1 MKLSGRA
8 FLILLALV
16 GLAIVVISDRMLPA
30 SSDYQ
35 AQVRLWL
42 AARAT
47 GMVALVL
54 LAAVVVSGVGL
65 SHPEQ
70 ARLKQAKRVF
80 PWHESL
86 WVFVLA
92 FIGVHIVTLVL
103 DSYADV
109 GLAGAFIPGLATY
122 RSIPVAL
129 GTVTF
134 YALLITGLTARW
146 TRLLPAGA
154 WLKIHRVSTVV
165 LGLAWIHGVLAGTDS
180 TSLAPL
186 YWALAATVVGV
197 SATRYWAVRR
207 SAASRRAAATT
218 PVPARATSAPA
229 RGVSTNRSEEHHVD
243 PHPAA

>member
-8 FLILLALV
+8 FLVLLAVL
-16 GLAIVVISDRMLPA
+16 GLGIVVISDRVLPA

-35 AQVRLWL
+35 AQVRFWL

-47 GMVALVL
+47 GIVALVL
-54 LAAVVVSGVGL
+54 LAAVVVSGVAL

-86 WVFVLA
+86 WVFVIA
-92 FIGVHIVTLVL
+92 FIGVHIATLVL

-154 WLKIHRVSTVV
+154 WLKIHRVSVAV
-165 LGLAWIHGVLAGTDS
+165 LGLGWIHGVLAGTDS
-180 TSLAPL
+180 NALAPL
-186 YWALAATVVGV
+186 YWAIAAVVVGV

-207 SAASRRAAATT
+207 SAASRRAAAPALARTT
-218 PVPARATSAPA
+218 SP
-229 RGVSTNRSEEHHVD
+229 NRSEEHHVD
-243 PHPAA
+243 PRPAA